1 MANGLCSKIF
11 LSKNIG
17 HEIVPKNKGNEDPKS
32 YINTF
37 KERENTKTC
46 SITSWILNKFLHYC
60 IEGQIKDKCSDMPQ
74 SEKTLEDKLLKQMIL
89 YGKKDSVFTS
99 RYYVN
104 FRYFVNTLHQFE
116 VVPLYSWFLV
126 DLYYEWALN
135 FIKCFLCIGW
145 YTHVI

>member
-32 YINTF
+32 HINTF

-74 SEKTLEDKLLKQMIL
+74 SEKILEDKLLKQMIL

-104 FRYFVNTLHQFE
+104 FRYFVNT
-116 VVPLYSWFLV
+116 VPLYSWFLM
-126 DLYYEWALN
+126 DLYCGWALN
-135 FIKCFLCIGW
+135 FIKCILCIGL